1 MKIFANA
8 NIWKKL
14 VIVFLAVLCLA
25 FVAPKNVEAASDND
39 HIGGTL
45 MKPICS
51 FVVWLG
57 DGITNVL
64 HKVLIKQDTT
74 IITVDTNGSWKSVLK
89 WVAITLGVLAVV
101 ATGGAAA
108 LGVSAVAGVVGNAIA
123 GSAVAG
129 LIGSIVCTTLV
140 GRNICRRECV

>member
-25 FVAPKNVEAASDND
+25 FVAPKNVEAADD

-51 FVVWLG
+51 FVVWFG
-57 DGITNVL
+57 DGVTNVL

-74 IITVDTNGSWKSVLK
+74 IITVDTNQGWKKFLKRVLI
-89 WVAITLGVLAVV
+89 VLGVTAGIVL
-101 ATGGAAA
+101 GG
-108 LGVSAVAGVVGNAIA
+108 GSIIAIA
-123 GSAVAG
+123 GVAG
-129 LIGSIVCTTLV
+129 KVIAAGLVGSIMCTSIL
-140 GRNICRRECV
+140 GRCICCCKFL

>member
-25 FVAPKNVEAASDND
+25 FVAPKHVVAAVD

-51 FVVWLG
+51 FVVWFG
-57 DGITNVL
+57 DGVTNVL

-74 IITVDTNGSWKSVLK
+74 IITVDMNDTGRTVLK
-89 WVAITLGVLAVV
+89 WFLITLGVLAVV
-101 ATGGAAA
+101 VTGGIAAI
-108 LGVSAVAGVVGNAIA
+108 GISTIA
-123 GSAVAG
+123 GAVGSVIAEGAVAG
-129 LIGSIVCTTLV
+129 LIGSIICTTIA
-140 GRNICRRECV
+140 GRYICGGKRL

>member
-25 FVAPKNVEAASDND
+25 FVAPKNVEATDND

-51 FVVWLG
+51 FVVWFG
-57 DGITNVL
+57 DGVTNIL
-64 HKVLIKQDTT
+64 HKILIKQDTT
-74 IITVDTNGSWKSVLK
+74 IITVDMNDTATTVLK
-89 WVAITLGVLAVV
+89 WVMITLGVLAVV
-101 ATGGAAA
+101 VTGGAAI
-108 LGVSAVAGVVGNAIA
+108 LGVSTIA
-123 GSAVAG
+123 GAVGSVIAEGAVAG
-129 LIGSIVCTTLV
+129 LIGSIICTTITA
-140 GRNICRRECV
+140 RSICRCECV

>member
-25 FVAPKNVEAASDND
+25 FVAPKNVEAADD

-51 FVVWLG
+51 FVVWFG
-57 DGITNVL
+57 DGVTNVL

-74 IITVDTNGSWKSVLK
+74 IITVDTNSTLK
-89 WVAITLGVLAVV
+89 KIGKILGTIFVSLAVGAFV
-101 ATGGAAA
+101 IGTGGVGLAAIA
-108 LGVSAVAGVVGNAIA
+108 GGLSAVAY
-123 GSAVAG
+123 
-129 LIGSIVCTTLV
+129 TTLGSLFV
-140 GRNICRRECV
+140 LGTFARHICWSKCL

>member
-25 FVAPKNVEAASDND
+25 FVAPKNVEAADD

-51 FVVWLG
+51 FVVWFG
-57 DGITNVL
+57 DGVTNVL

-74 IITVDTNGSWKSVLK
+74 IITVDMNDTGTTGLK
-89 WVAITLGVLAVV
+89 WLLITLGVLAVV
-101 ATGGAAA
+101 VTGGIAAI
-108 LGVSAVAGVVGNAIA
+108 GISAIA
-123 GSAVAG
+123 GAVGSVIAEGAVAG
-129 LIGSIVCTTLV
+129 LIGSIICTTIA
-140 GRNICRRECV
+140 GRYICGGKRL

>member
-25 FVAPKNVEAASDND
+25 FVAPKCVEASD

-51 FVVWLG
+51 FVVWVG
-57 DGITNVL
+57 DGITNIF
-64 HKVLIKQDTT
+64 HKILIKQDTT
-74 IITVDTNGSWKSVLK
+74 IITVDLNSTATTILK
-89 WVAITLGVLAVV
+89 WVIITLGVLAVV
-101 ATGGAAA
+101 VTAGAVM
-108 LGVSAVAGVVGNAIA
+108 LGVSAIAGVVGGLIA
-123 GSAVAG
+123 KGAVAG
-129 LIGSIVCTTLV
+129 LIGSIMCTTIAS
-140 GRNICRRECV
+140 RCICRSECV